1 MQSKITRQS
10 CPAPSGRA
18 RPAPMAG
25 LAVGLALLLPT
36 DALAQSSTYYD
47 RTGRVSGR
55 STTGTNGATH
65 LLRQRWQGDWS
76 RVNQRQHHDDL

>member
-25 LAVGLALLLPT
+25 LAVVLALLMPT

-47 RTGRVSGR
+47 RSGRVVPT
-55 STTGTNGATH
+55 STVAGA
-65 LLRQRWQGDWS
+65 
-76 RVNQRQHHDDL
+76 